1 MYILAFLINV
11 YVDFSLK
18 SKWRDNWL
26 ILARIIFTV
35 AFCWW
40 SSLSNTA
47 SRWRQITIN
56 SVLKGCAA
64 SVWADITLLHSY
76 SPNAAERVWSLFF
89 FYLCLKTEII
99 ACWLLPLWISC
110 KESYIHVFVIL
121 EILLTVTAEIRSVLD
136 RFLLSVY
143 NKDLSVPDA
152 PVQTAEVSSL
162 FQGPSRKLNILLI
175 LFEFWRPSNC
185 FFCVFL
191 LLCPQLTVFQ
201 CLFYPAGEAL
211 WSLQSAISSLLLLL
225 LYHFK

>member
-1 MYILAFLINV
+1 MRLLSELI
-11 YVDFSLK
+11 SRC
-18 SKWRDNWL
+18 S
-26 ILARIIFTV
+26 IHTV
-35 AFCWW
+35 QMQQKECEV
-40 SSLSNTA
+40 
-47 SRWRQITIN
+47 I
-56 SVLKGCAA
+56 
-64 SVWADITLLHSY
+64 
-76 SPNAAERVWSLFF
+76 F

-99 ACWLLPLWISC
+99 ACWLLPLWICC
-110 KESYIHVFVIL
+110 KES
-121 EILLTVTAEIRSVLD
+121 ILLTVTAEIRNVLD

-162 FQGPSRKLNILLI
+162 FQGPSRKLKILLI
-175 LFEFWRPSNC
+175 LFEFWLPSNC

>member
-1 MYILAFLINV
+1 MQQKECEVF
-11 YVDFSLK
+11 
-18 SKWRDNWL
+18 
-26 ILARIIFTV
+26 
-35 AFCWW
+35 
-40 SSLSNTA
+40 
-47 SRWRQITIN
+47 
-56 SVLKGCAA
+56 
-64 SVWADITLLHSY
+64 
-76 SPNAAERVWSLFF
+76 FF

-175 LFEFWRPSNC
+175 LFEF
-185 FFCVFL
+185 
-191 LLCPQLTVFQ
+191 
-201 CLFYPAGEAL
+201 
-211 WSLQSAISSLLLLL
+211 
-225 LYHFK
+225 

>member
-1 MYILAFLINV
+1 MKGQLADSCKNYFYSRFLLVKLIIKYSQQVASNNHKLSFKRLCGFCLSW
-11 YVDFSLK
+11 YHAAPFIQSKCSRK
-18 SKWRDNWL
+18 SVK
-26 ILARIIFTV
+26 
-35 AFCWW
+35 
-40 SSLSNTA
+40 S
-47 SRWRQITIN
+47 
-56 SVLKGCAA
+56 
-64 SVWADITLLHSY
+64 
-76 SPNAAERVWSLFF
+76 FF

-162 FQGPSRKLNILLI
+162 FQGPSRKLKILLI
-175 LFEFWRPSNC
+175 LFEFWLPSNC

-225 LYHFK
+225 LHHFK